1 MKTTL
6 TYPNGTKVTIKSKD
20 EKLAFELAQEA
31 KKKMAQR
38 DVINKV
44 EKIEP
49 IDM

>member
-31 KKKMAQR
+31 KRKMAHN
-38 DVINKV
+38 DTINKV
-44 EKIEP
+44 ERIER

>member
-31 KKKMAQR
+31 KKKMAKK
-38 DVINKV
+38 DTINKV
-44 EKIEP
+44 EETEI
-49 IDM
+49 IRM

>member
-6 TYPNGTKVTIKSKD
+6 TYSDGTKVTIKSKD

-44 EKIEP
+44 EKIEQ
-49 IDM
+49 IEM